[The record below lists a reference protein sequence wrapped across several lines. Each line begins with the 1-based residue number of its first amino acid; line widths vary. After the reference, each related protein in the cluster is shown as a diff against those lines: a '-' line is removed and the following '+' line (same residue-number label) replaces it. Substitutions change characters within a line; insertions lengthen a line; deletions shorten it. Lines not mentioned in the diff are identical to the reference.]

1 MFPDEEIRGVQNVF
15 NLSHFSMISNTATR
29 ALLRTDMRSSHAR
42 IDARVHA
49 NSLNHLISEQFSD
62 S

>member
-1 MFPDEEIRGVQNVF
+1 MLLDEEIHGLRNAF
-15 NLSHFSMISNTATR
+15 NLPHSGMIFSITPR
-29 ALLRTDMRSSHAR
+29 AVLRANMRSSHAR